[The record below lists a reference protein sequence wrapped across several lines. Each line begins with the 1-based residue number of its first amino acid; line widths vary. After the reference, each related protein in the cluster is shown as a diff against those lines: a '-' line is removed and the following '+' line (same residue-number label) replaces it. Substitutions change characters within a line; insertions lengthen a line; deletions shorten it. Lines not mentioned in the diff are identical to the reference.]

1 MSLCRT
7 KNCHNCPHWALT
19 SKLADYGRGITD
31 YSHSSNIFFGNSTS
45 YNHLVTAIQGLSSN
59 TIAARK
65 KRLSKE
71 KILVATMDN
80 NQRGYPIKYPRKGCN
95 SNFIKVTGRTFVE
108 ASKIEF
114 NLTEEFKCE
123 VEYTDQ
129 KIISAMGMPHF
140 EKLVDGGTMDYGK
153 IVKALENPASI
164 TNDQMV
170 VDITGMR
177 VKTYVDLLTISST
190 LQSSSKYLSG
200 YNATTKNTKNGKTN
214 FPCTPKVKY
223 GRNA

>member
-1 MSLCRT
+1 M
-7 KNCHNCPHWALT
+7 
-19 SKLADYGRGITD
+19 
-31 YSHSSNIFFGNSTS
+31 
-45 YNHLVTAIQGLSSN
+45 
-59 TIAARK
+59 
-65 KRLSKE
+65 
-71 KILVATMDN
+71 VATMDN
-80 NQRGYPIKYPRKGCN
+80 NQRGYPIKYPRKGYN

-108 ASKIEF
+108 ATQIEF

-140 EKLVDGGTMDYGK
+140 EKLVDGGKMDYGE
-153 IVKALENPASI
+153 IVNALENPASI

-190 LQSSSKYLSG
+190 LQSASKYLSG
-200 YNATTKNTKNGKTN
+200 YNATTKKYKKWEHQLPMYSKSEIRKKCMKTIAQLKNDF
-214 FPCTPKVKY
+214 FPKATCSKRSILKCGTPIAKK
-223 GRNA
+223 

>member
-1 MSLCRT
+1 MMKSMLQFDKKESLTENKHLVEQGYYDKMIFYQLLSLCRT

-31 YSHSSNIFFGNSTS
+31 YSHSSNIFFFNSTS

-95 SNFIKVTGRTFVE
+95 NNFTKVTGHTFVE
-108 ASKIEF
+108 THKIEF
-114 NLTEEFKCE
+114 NLTVEFKCE
-123 VEYTDQ
+123 VEYTD
-129 KIISAMGMPHF
+129 
-140 EKLVDGGTMDYGK
+140 
-153 IVKALENPASI
+153 
-164 TNDQMV
+164 
-170 VDITGMR
+170 
-177 VKTYVDLLTISST
+177 
-190 LQSSSKYLSG
+190 
-200 YNATTKNTKNGKTN
+200 
-214 FPCTPKVKY
+214 
-223 GRNA
+223 